1 MSCLK
6 KTYYDNELKTFITEE
21 YTDWGMKK
29 YDNDGNLIA
38 YEKIAD
44 DDDFVDSV
52 ELMKKRMS
60 LMSFSISFIRV
71 RRESLKK
78 QKIRKRRNIMGQLI
92 TEEMLDKQRL
102 NLKKQ
107 VRYTALIEYK
117 EKILKQIEK
126 EKINAR
132 KSSDRLKDILADNP
146 TKAKRTSANA
156 KCSTLW
162 ENIRY
167 LELKLE
173 VLEELIKE
181 E

>member
-1 MSCLK
+1 
-6 KTYYDNELKTFITEE
+6 
-21 YTDWGMKK
+21 
-29 YDNDGNLIA
+29 
-38 YEKIAD
+38 
-44 DDDFVDSV
+44 
-52 ELMKKRMS
+52 
-60 LMSFSISFIRV
+60 
-71 RRESLKK
+71 
-78 QKIRKRRNIMGQLI
+78 MGQLI
-92 TEEMLDKQRL
+92 TEEMLDTQRL

-132 KSSDRLKDILADNP
+132 KSSERLKDILADNP

-181 E
+181 K

>member
-1 MSCLK
+1 
-6 KTYYDNELKTFITEE
+6 
-21 YTDWGMKK
+21 
-29 YDNDGNLIA
+29 
-38 YEKIAD
+38 
-44 DDDFVDSV
+44 
-52 ELMKKRMS
+52 
-60 LMSFSISFIRV
+60 
-71 RRESLKK
+71 
-78 QKIRKRRNIMGQLI
+78 MGQLI
-92 TEEMLDKQRL
+92 TEEMIDKQRL

-107 VRYTALIEYK
+107 VRYTALIENK

-132 KSSDRLKDILADNP
+132 KSSERLKEILADNP

-181 E
+181 K

>member
-1 MSCLK
+1 
-6 KTYYDNELKTFITEE
+6 
-21 YTDWGMKK
+21 
-29 YDNDGNLIA
+29 
-38 YEKIAD
+38 
-44 DDDFVDSV
+44 
-52 ELMKKRMS
+52 
-60 LMSFSISFIRV
+60 
-71 RRESLKK
+71 
-78 QKIRKRRNIMGQLI
+78 MGQLI

-132 KSSDRLKDILADNP
+132 KSSNRLKDILADNP

-173 VLEELIKE
+173 VLE
-181 E
+181 

>member
-1 MSCLK
+1 
-6 KTYYDNELKTFITEE
+6 
-21 YTDWGMKK
+21 
-29 YDNDGNLIA
+29 
-38 YEKIAD
+38 
-44 DDDFVDSV
+44 
-52 ELMKKRMS
+52 
-60 LMSFSISFIRV
+60 
-71 RRESLKK
+71 
-78 QKIRKRRNIMGQLI
+78 MGQLI
-92 TEEMLDKQRL
+92 TEEMFDKQRL

-132 KSSDRLKDILADNP
+132 KSSDRLKEILADNP

-181 E
+181 K

>member
-1 MSCLK
+1 
-6 KTYYDNELKTFITEE
+6 
-21 YTDWGMKK
+21 
-29 YDNDGNLIA
+29 
-38 YEKIAD
+38 
-44 DDDFVDSV
+44 
-52 ELMKKRMS
+52 
-60 LMSFSISFIRV
+60 
-71 RRESLKK
+71 
-78 QKIRKRRNIMGQLI
+78 MGQLI

-126 EKINAR
+126 EKINAK
-132 KSSDRLKDILADNP
+132 KSSERLKEILADNP

-181 E
+181 K

>member
-1 MSCLK
+1 M
-6 KTYYDNELKTFITEE
+6 E
-21 YTDWGMKK
+21 
-29 YDNDGNLIA
+29 
-38 YEKIAD
+38 
-44 DDDFVDSV
+44 
-52 ELMKKRMS
+52 
-60 LMSFSISFIRV
+60 
-71 RRESLKK
+71 
-78 QKIRKRRNIMGQLI
+78 QLI

>member
-1 MSCLK
+1 
-6 KTYYDNELKTFITEE
+6 
-21 YTDWGMKK
+21 
-29 YDNDGNLIA
+29 
-38 YEKIAD
+38 
-44 DDDFVDSV
+44 
-52 ELMKKRMS
+52 
-60 LMSFSISFIRV
+60 
-71 RRESLKK
+71 
-78 QKIRKRRNIMGQLI
+78 MGQLI
-92 TEEMLDKQRL
+92 TEEMLDTQRL
-102 NLKKQ
+102 NIKKQ

-117 EKILKQIEK
+117 EKILKQIKK

-181 E
+181 K

>member
-1 MSCLK
+1 
-6 KTYYDNELKTFITEE
+6 
-21 YTDWGMKK
+21 
-29 YDNDGNLIA
+29 
-38 YEKIAD
+38 
-44 DDDFVDSV
+44 
-52 ELMKKRMS
+52 
-60 LMSFSISFIRV
+60 
-71 RRESLKK
+71 
-78 QKIRKRRNIMGQLI
+78 MGQLI

-102 NLKKQ
+102 YLKKQ

-181 E
+181 K

>member
-1 MSCLK
+1 
-6 KTYYDNELKTFITEE
+6 
-21 YTDWGMKK
+21 
-29 YDNDGNLIA
+29 
-38 YEKIAD
+38 
-44 DDDFVDSV
+44 
-52 ELMKKRMS
+52 
-60 LMSFSISFIRV
+60 
-71 RRESLKK
+71 
-78 QKIRKRRNIMGQLI
+78 MGQLI
-92 TEEMLDKQRL
+92 TEEMIDKQRL

-132 KSSDRLKDILADNP
+132 KSSERLKEILADNP

-181 E
+181 K

>member
-1 MSCLK
+1 
-6 KTYYDNELKTFITEE
+6 
-21 YTDWGMKK
+21 
-29 YDNDGNLIA
+29 
-38 YEKIAD
+38 
-44 DDDFVDSV
+44 
-52 ELMKKRMS
+52 
-60 LMSFSISFIRV
+60 
-71 RRESLKK
+71 
-78 QKIRKRRNIMGQLI
+78 MGPLI
-92 TEEMLDKQRL
+92 TEEMIDKQRL

-132 KSSDRLKDILADNP
+132 KSSERLKEILADNP

-173 VLEELIKE
+173 VLGELIE
-181 E
+181 EK

>member
-1 MSCLK
+1 
-6 KTYYDNELKTFITEE
+6 
-21 YTDWGMKK
+21 
-29 YDNDGNLIA
+29 
-38 YEKIAD
+38 
-44 DDDFVDSV
+44 
-52 ELMKKRMS
+52 
-60 LMSFSISFIRV
+60 
-71 RRESLKK
+71 
-78 QKIRKRRNIMGQLI
+78 MGQLI

-173 VLEELIKE
+173 VLE
-181 E
+181 

>member
-1 MSCLK
+1 
-6 KTYYDNELKTFITEE
+6 
-21 YTDWGMKK
+21 
-29 YDNDGNLIA
+29 
-38 YEKIAD
+38 
-44 DDDFVDSV
+44 
-52 ELMKKRMS
+52 
-60 LMSFSISFIRV
+60 
-71 RRESLKK
+71 
-78 QKIRKRRNIMGQLI
+78 MGQLI

-132 KSSDRLKDILADNP
+132 KSLDRLKDILADNP

>member
-1 MSCLK
+1 
-6 KTYYDNELKTFITEE
+6 
-21 YTDWGMKK
+21 
-29 YDNDGNLIA
+29 
-38 YEKIAD
+38 
-44 DDDFVDSV
+44 
-52 ELMKKRMS
+52 
-60 LMSFSISFIRV
+60 
-71 RRESLKK
+71 
-78 QKIRKRRNIMGQLI
+78 MGPLI
-92 TEEMLDKQRL
+92 TEEMLDKRRL
-102 NLKKQ
+102 NVKKQ

-156 KCSTLW
+156 RCSTLW

-181 E
+181 K

>member
-1 MSCLK
+1 
-6 KTYYDNELKTFITEE
+6 
-21 YTDWGMKK
+21 
-29 YDNDGNLIA
+29 
-38 YEKIAD
+38 
-44 DDDFVDSV
+44 
-52 ELMKKRMS
+52 
-60 LMSFSISFIRV
+60 
-71 RRESLKK
+71 
-78 QKIRKRRNIMGQLI
+78 MGQLI

-156 KCSTLW
+156 RCSTLW

-181 E
+181 K

>member
-1 MSCLK
+1 M
-6 KTYYDNELKTFITEE
+6 
-21 YTDWGMKK
+21 
-29 YDNDGNLIA
+29 
-38 YEKIAD
+38 
-44 DDDFVDSV
+44 
-52 ELMKKRMS
+52 R
-60 LMSFSISFIRV
+60 
-71 RRESLKK
+71 
-78 QKIRKRRNIMGQLI
+78 QLI

-181 E
+181 K

>member
-1 MSCLK
+1 
-6 KTYYDNELKTFITEE
+6 
-21 YTDWGMKK
+21 
-29 YDNDGNLIA
+29 
-38 YEKIAD
+38 
-44 DDDFVDSV
+44 
-52 ELMKKRMS
+52 
-60 LMSFSISFIRV
+60 
-71 RRESLKK
+71 
-78 QKIRKRRNIMGQLI
+78 MGKLI

-132 KSSDRLKDILADNP
+132 KSSERLKEILADNP

-181 E
+181 K

>member
-1 MSCLK
+1 M
-6 KTYYDNELKTFITEE
+6 E
-21 YTDWGMKK
+21 
-29 YDNDGNLIA
+29 
-38 YEKIAD
+38 
-44 DDDFVDSV
+44 
-52 ELMKKRMS
+52 
-60 LMSFSISFIRV
+60 
-71 RRESLKK
+71 
-78 QKIRKRRNIMGQLI
+78 QLI
-92 TEEMLDKQRL
+92 TEEMLDKQRF

>member
-1 MSCLK
+1 M
-6 KTYYDNELKTFITEE
+6 
-21 YTDWGMKK
+21 
-29 YDNDGNLIA
+29 
-38 YEKIAD
+38 
-44 DDDFVDSV
+44 V
-52 ELMKKRMS
+52 
-60 LMSFSISFIRV
+60 
-71 RRESLKK
+71 
-78 QKIRKRRNIMGQLI
+78 QLI

>member
-1 MSCLK
+1 
-6 KTYYDNELKTFITEE
+6 
-21 YTDWGMKK
+21 
-29 YDNDGNLIA
+29 
-38 YEKIAD
+38 
-44 DDDFVDSV
+44 
-52 ELMKKRMS
+52 
-60 LMSFSISFIRV
+60 
-71 RRESLKK
+71 
-78 QKIRKRRNIMGQLI
+78 MGPLI
-92 TEEMLDKQRL
+92 TEEMLDKRRL
-102 NLKKQ
+102 NVKKQ

-181 E
+181 K

>member
-1 MSCLK
+1 
-6 KTYYDNELKTFITEE
+6 
-21 YTDWGMKK
+21 
-29 YDNDGNLIA
+29 
-38 YEKIAD
+38 
-44 DDDFVDSV
+44 
-52 ELMKKRMS
+52 
-60 LMSFSISFIRV
+60 
-71 RRESLKK
+71 
-78 QKIRKRRNIMGQLI
+78 MGQLI

-132 KSSDRLKDILADNP
+132 KSSERLKEILADNP

-181 E
+181 K

>member
-1 MSCLK
+1 
-6 KTYYDNELKTFITEE
+6 
-21 YTDWGMKK
+21 
-29 YDNDGNLIA
+29 
-38 YEKIAD
+38 
-44 DDDFVDSV
+44 
-52 ELMKKRMS
+52 
-60 LMSFSISFIRV
+60 
-71 RRESLKK
+71 
-78 QKIRKRRNIMGQLI
+78 MGPLI

-132 KSSDRLKDILADNP
+132 KSSERLKEVLADNP

-181 E
+181 K

>member
-1 MSCLK
+1 
-6 KTYYDNELKTFITEE
+6 
-21 YTDWGMKK
+21 
-29 YDNDGNLIA
+29 
-38 YEKIAD
+38 
-44 DDDFVDSV
+44 
-52 ELMKKRMS
+52 
-60 LMSFSISFIRV
+60 
-71 RRESLKK
+71 
-78 QKIRKRRNIMGQLI
+78 MGQLI

-181 E
+181 K

>member
-1 MSCLK
+1 
-6 KTYYDNELKTFITEE
+6 
-21 YTDWGMKK
+21 
-29 YDNDGNLIA
+29 
-38 YEKIAD
+38 
-44 DDDFVDSV
+44 
-52 ELMKKRMS
+52 
-60 LMSFSISFIRV
+60 
-71 RRESLKK
+71 
-78 QKIRKRRNIMGQLI
+78 MGPLI
-92 TEEMLDKQRL
+92 TEEMFDKQRL

-132 KSSDRLKDILADNP
+132 KSSERLKEILADNP

-181 E
+181 K

>member
-1 MSCLK
+1 
-6 KTYYDNELKTFITEE
+6 
-21 YTDWGMKK
+21 
-29 YDNDGNLIA
+29 
-38 YEKIAD
+38 
-44 DDDFVDSV
+44 
-52 ELMKKRMS
+52 
-60 LMSFSISFIRV
+60 
-71 RRESLKK
+71 
-78 QKIRKRRNIMGQLI
+78 MGQLI
-92 TEEMLDKQRL
+92 TEEMIDKQRL

-107 VRYTALIEYK
+107 VRYTALMEYK

-132 KSSDRLKDILADNP
+132 KSSDRLKEILADNP

-181 E
+181 K

>member
-1 MSCLK
+1 
-6 KTYYDNELKTFITEE
+6 
-21 YTDWGMKK
+21 
-29 YDNDGNLIA
+29 
-38 YEKIAD
+38 
-44 DDDFVDSV
+44 
-52 ELMKKRMS
+52 
-60 LMSFSISFIRV
+60 
-71 RRESLKK
+71 
-78 QKIRKRRNIMGQLI
+78 MGQLI

-146 TKAKRTSANA
+146 TKARRTSANA

>member
-1 MSCLK
+1 
-6 KTYYDNELKTFITEE
+6 
-21 YTDWGMKK
+21 
-29 YDNDGNLIA
+29 
-38 YEKIAD
+38 
-44 DDDFVDSV
+44 
-52 ELMKKRMS
+52 
-60 LMSFSISFIRV
+60 
-71 RRESLKK
+71 
-78 QKIRKRRNIMGQLI
+78 MGQLI
-92 TEEMLDKQRL
+92 TEEMLDTQRL
-102 NLKKQ
+102 NIKKQ

-117 EKILKQIEK
+117 EKILKQIKK

-146 TKAKRTSANA
+146 TKAKRPSANA

-181 E
+181 K

>member
-1 MSCLK
+1 
-6 KTYYDNELKTFITEE
+6 
-21 YTDWGMKK
+21 
-29 YDNDGNLIA
+29 
-38 YEKIAD
+38 
-44 DDDFVDSV
+44 
-52 ELMKKRMS
+52 
-60 LMSFSISFIRV
+60 
-71 RRESLKK
+71 
-78 QKIRKRRNIMGQLI
+78 
-92 TEEMLDKQRL
+92 MLDKQRL

-132 KSSDRLKDILADNP
+132 KSSERLKEILADNP

-181 E
+181 K

>member
-1 MSCLK
+1 M
-6 KTYYDNELKTFITEE
+6 
-21 YTDWGMKK
+21 
-29 YDNDGNLIA
+29 
-38 YEKIAD
+38 
-44 DDDFVDSV
+44 V
-52 ELMKKRMS
+52 
-60 LMSFSISFIRV
+60 
-71 RRESLKK
+71 
-78 QKIRKRRNIMGQLI
+78 QLI

-146 TKAKRTSANA
+146 TKAKRTSVNA

>member
-1 MSCLK
+1 
-6 KTYYDNELKTFITEE
+6 
-21 YTDWGMKK
+21 
-29 YDNDGNLIA
+29 
-38 YEKIAD
+38 
-44 DDDFVDSV
+44 
-52 ELMKKRMS
+52 
-60 LMSFSISFIRV
+60 
-71 RRESLKK
+71 
-78 QKIRKRRNIMGQLI
+78 MGPLI
-92 TEEMLDKQRL
+92 TEKMFDKQRL

-132 KSSDRLKDILADNP
+132 KSSERLKEILADNP

-181 E
+181 K

>member
-1 MSCLK
+1 
-6 KTYYDNELKTFITEE
+6 
-21 YTDWGMKK
+21 
-29 YDNDGNLIA
+29 
-38 YEKIAD
+38 
-44 DDDFVDSV
+44 
-52 ELMKKRMS
+52 
-60 LMSFSISFIRV
+60 
-71 RRESLKK
+71 
-78 QKIRKRRNIMGQLI
+78 MGPLI
-92 TEEMLDKQRL
+92 TEEMLDTKRL

-132 KSSDRLKDILADNP
+132 KSSERLKEILADNP

-156 KCSTLW
+156 RCSTLW
-162 ENIRY
+162 KNIRY

-181 E
+181 K

>member
-1 MSCLK
+1 
-6 KTYYDNELKTFITEE
+6 
-21 YTDWGMKK
+21 
-29 YDNDGNLIA
+29 
-38 YEKIAD
+38 
-44 DDDFVDSV
+44 
-52 ELMKKRMS
+52 
-60 LMSFSISFIRV
+60 
-71 RRESLKK
+71 
-78 QKIRKRRNIMGQLI
+78 MGQLI

-102 NLKKQ
+102 NVKKQ

-126 EKINAR
+126 EKIKAR
-132 KSSDRLKDILADNP
+132 KSSERLKEILADNP

-181 E
+181 K

>member
-1 MSCLK
+1 
-6 KTYYDNELKTFITEE
+6 
-21 YTDWGMKK
+21 
-29 YDNDGNLIA
+29 
-38 YEKIAD
+38 
-44 DDDFVDSV
+44 
-52 ELMKKRMS
+52 
-60 LMSFSISFIRV
+60 
-71 RRESLKK
+71 
-78 QKIRKRRNIMGQLI
+78 MGQLI